1 MLRRFA
7 YAPQASLKS
16 RNHDA
21 PNFLHCLGY
30 YSSAT
35 TTAASRV
42 VNQKKIK
49 KKNREN
55 LGLMLRRFAYAPQA
69 SLKSRNHDA
78 PDFLHTIESSY
89 IAWDIIHLLLLL
101 LLVE

>member
-42 VNQKKIK
+42 VNQKKNKEK
-49 KKNREN
+49 K
-55 LGLMLRRFAYAPQA
+55 
-69 SLKSRNHDA
+69 
-78 PDFLHTIESSY
+78 
-89 IAWDIIHLLLLL
+89 
-101 LLVE
+101 

>member
-1 MLRRFA
+1 
-7 YAPQASLKS
+7 LKIIE
-16 RNHDA
+16 
-21 PNFLHCLGY
+21 Y
-30 YSSAT
+30 YSSTA

-69 SLKSRNHDA
+69 SLKKPKS
-78 PDFLHTIESSY
+78 
-89 IAWDIIHLLLLL
+89 
-101 LLVE
+101 